1 MATILPWWQRP
12 EPLVR
17 KMGRTR
23 EVGQLRRVFL
33 LFSIVAATLLITS
46 GVARAEGLIGTEGPD
61 WLVGT
66 VDDDQISG
74 VSSDDY
80 IQDAP
85 TDDGPSGNDSVS
97 GGEGDDS
104 IHGERGNDSVF
115 GGSGD
120 EDVSGGL
127 GSDVVFGDDGDDH
140 VDEGPPFDASHDKV
154 YGGAGNDVV
163 DTFNNPAVAD
173 LSSRGPGNDIAY
185 ADEKDIV
192 ANDCEKIVRGPEPTS
207 DDLIAFP
214 RPPGP
219 GYPV

>member
-1 MATILPWWQRP
+1 M
-12 EPLVR
+12 
-17 KMGRTR
+17 
-23 EVGQLRRVFL
+23 FL
-33 LFSIVAATLLITS
+33 LFSAVATTLHMAS
-46 GVARAEGLIGTEGPD
+46 GPARAEVLIGTGSPD

-66 VDDDQISG
+66 VDDDRISG
-74 VSSDDY
+74 LGSDDY

-97 GGEGDDS
+97 GGGGDDS
-104 IHGERGNDSVF
+104 VHGERGNDSVS
-115 GGSGD
+115 GGPGD

-127 GSDVVFGDDGDDH
+127 GSDVVSGDDGHDH
-140 VDEGPPFDASHDKV
+140 VDEGPPFDTSHDKV

-163 DTFNNPAVAD
+163 DTYNDPAVAD
-173 LSSRGPGNDIAY
+173 LSSCGPGNDIAY

-214 RPPGP
+214 KPPGP

>member
-1 MATILPWWQRP
+1 C
-12 EPLVR
+12 
-17 KMGRTR
+17 
-23 EVGQLRRVFL
+23 LRRAVV
-33 LFSIVAATLLITS
+33 LFSAVAATLLMAS
-46 GVARAEGLIGTEGPD
+46 GPARADVLIGTEGPD

-66 VDDDQISG
+66 VDDDRISG
-74 VSSDDY
+74 LGSGDY

-85 TDDGPSGNDSVS
+85 TDYGPSGNDSVS
-97 GGEGDDS
+97 GGGGDDS
-104 IHGERGNDSVF
+104 VHGERGNDSVS
-115 GGSGD
+115 GGPGD

-127 GSDVVFGDDGDDH
+127 GSDVVSGDDGDDH
-140 VDEGPPFDASHDKV
+140 VDEGPPFDASHDRV

-163 DTFNNPAVAD
+163 DTYNNPAVAD
-173 LSSRGPGNDIAY
+173 LSSCGLGNDIAY

-207 DDLIAFP
+207 DDLIAFA